1 MSKTGRKQT
10 DRPAKK
16 QTKKKRSPSKEQIAK
31 AGKKL
36 ENAKQELL
44 KAENCWDD
52 DRFIDALKQRPKK
65 EKQKAFDLK
74 LEIGSKILMIE
85 NAQIELVASRVET
98 NSKKLES
105 AFAELR
111 DSLQTL
117 SDVTRILNATGSLLS
132 LIGKILVLV

>member
-1 MSKTGRKQT
+1 MSKTS
-10 DRPAKK
+10 KK
-16 QTKKKRSPSKEQIAK
+16 QTGKTTKQKMQKKRSPSKEPIAR
-31 AGKKL
+31 AIERL
-36 ENAKQELL
+36 RRAKQELQ
-44 KAENCWDD
+44 KAEDCWND
-52 DRFIDALKQRPKK
+52 DRFIAALKQRPLE

-74 LEIGSKILMIE
+74 LEIGTKILMIE
-85 NAQIELVASRVET
+85 NAQIELVASRVEK

-105 AFAELR
+105 AIADLK

>member
-1 MSKTGRKQT
+1 MSKTSRKQT
-10 DRPAKK
+10 PRPFKK
-16 QTKKKRSPSKEQIAK
+16 QTKKKRSVSKEQIAK
-31 AGKKL
+31 AGEKL

-52 DRFIDALKQRPKK
+52 DRFIDALKQRPQE

-74 LEIGSKILMIE
+74 LEIGTKILMIE

-105 AFAELR
+105 ALAELR

-117 SDVTRILNATGSLLS
+117 SNVTRILAAAGSLLT
-132 LIGKILVLV
+132 LLGKILALV